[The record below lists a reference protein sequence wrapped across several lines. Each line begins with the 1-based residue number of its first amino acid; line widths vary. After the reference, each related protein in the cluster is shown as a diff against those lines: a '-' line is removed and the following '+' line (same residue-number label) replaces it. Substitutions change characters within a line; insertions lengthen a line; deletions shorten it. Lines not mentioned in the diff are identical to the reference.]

1 VRESPIF
8 YISKILEHF
17 GYPPAAAR
25 VYAILLYTGKEMSI
39 TELAEKA
46 GIGKST
52 ASTALR
58 LLEHDGLVYHV
69 KLGKMKLYKAKSALN
84 QLLLFPRRILKEYL
98 IPLRNILEKE
108 VTVKHSDNLNELL
121 RDLKRFEI
129 LAEKILKIIEENNE
143 QEQTPS

>member
-1 VRESPIF
+1 MAKESPVF

-39 TELAEKA
+39 KELAEEA
-46 GIGKST
+46 RIGKST

-69 KLGKMKLYKAKSALN
+69 KIGKKKLYRAKSALN

-98 IPLRNILEKE
+98 IPLRTILEQELAK
-108 VTVKHSDNLNELL
+108 KQSKNLEDLLRELDKFELL
-121 RDLKRFEI
+121 AK
-129 LAEKILKIIEENNE
+129 KILKIIEED
-143 QEQTPS
+143 S

>member
-1 VRESPIF
+1 MEESPVF
-8 YISKILEHF
+8 YIAKILEHF

-25 VYAILLYTGKEMSI
+25 VYAILFYTGKEMST
-39 TELAEKA
+39 TELAEAA

-69 KLGKMKLYKAKSALN
+69 KLGKKKVYRAKSALN

-98 IPLRNILEKE
+98 VPLKNLLEREASENPSPHIQDLLRELDKFEELAKKILE
-108 VTVKHSDNLNELL
+108 
-121 RDLKRFEI
+121 I
-129 LAEKILKIIEENNE
+129 LEA
-143 QEQTPS
+143 SS